1 MAGGDGVRYLEYG
14 STDAPKQKPK
24 RHKLFRGRK

>member
-1 MAGGDGVRYLEYG
+1 VRYLEYG